1 MRHLKGG
8 VLRVEILDACL
19 KELRSFPKEVLRD
32 FLDATAKLDAGLIL
46 SMPFSRSLPS
56 LGAGVH
62 KLRLK
67 GKTGI
72 FRVIYYIKKKE
83 AIYMVHAFTKKSQKT
98 PQKSIKLALK
108 RIKRFK

>member
-1 MRHLKGG
+1 VGG

-32 FLDATAKLDAGLIL
+32 FLDATAKLETGLIL
-46 SMPFSRSLPS
+46 SMPLSRSLPS

-62 KLRLK
+62 ELRLK
-67 GKTGI
+67 GKSGI
-72 FRVIYYIKKKE
+72 FRVIYFMKKKE
-83 AIYMVHAFTKKSQKT
+83 AFYMVHAFTKKSQKT
-98 PQKSIKLALK
+98 PQKNIKLALK

>member
-1 MRHLKGG
+1 MGG

-32 FLDATAKLDAGLIL
+32 FLDATAKLETGLIL
-46 SMPFSRSLPS
+46 SMPLSRSLPS

-62 KLRLK
+62 ELRLK
-67 GKTGI
+67 GKSGI
-72 FRVIYYIKKKE
+72 FSVIYFMKKKE
-83 AIYMVHAFTKKSQKT
+83 AFYMVHAFTKKSQKT
-98 PQKSIKLALK
+98 PQKNIKLALK

>member
-1 MRHLKGG
+1 MGG

-32 FLDATAKLDAGLIL
+32 FLDATAKLETGLIL
-46 SMPFSRSLPS
+46 SMPLSRSLPS

-62 KLRLK
+62 ELRLK
-67 GKTGI
+67 GKSGI
-72 FRVIYYIKKKE
+72 FRVIYFMKKKE
-83 AIYMVHAFTKKSQKT
+83 AFYMVHAFTKKSQKT
-98 PQKSIKLALK
+98 PQKNIKLALK